1 MKQSTLDIIK
11 LKAIISIEPLWQVV
25 SALVNQD
32 VVRFQSPAAGR
43 VYFSH
48 QYTSG
53 VELFFKKN
61 GYQAIFRIFWKL
73 VGKVRPPTSL
83 SGCLENVRA

>member
-11 LKAIISIEPLWQVV
+11 LKAIISIEPLWHVV
-25 SALVNQD
+25 SALVNQE

-43 VYFSH
+43 VHFSH

-53 VELFFKKN
+53 VELFLKKKKKKATRQ
-61 GYQAIFRIFWKL
+61 YLEF
-73 VGKVRPPTSL
+73 
-83 SGCLENVRA
+83 SGN